1 MYYTIL
7 LIFMQ
12 KKKLFFKLSKLAV
25 SIKSKGKIHPEKLR
39 FLRFPYQRDR
49 DRVIH
54 STAFRRLK
62 HKTQVFVNTTGDH
75 YRTRITHSLE
85 VAQIARTL
93 ARYFNLNEDLCETL
107 SLAHDLGHTP
117 FGHAGEDALNKCMK
131 SYGGFDHNIQTVR
144 IVTLLENKYYN
155 FKGLNLSLETIDGL
169 VKHNGRVI
177 NQDKF
182 NRILGKNFFRNKI
195 DFLKS
200 PSLEAQIA
208 SISDD
213 IAYNSHD
220 LEDGLRAKL
229 YKIEDLKHIPILS
242 KIIIK
247 HKKFIKLKGSEM
259 VLRQI
264 IREIINEMVK
274 DIIKNTKKNIK
285 KEKIKS
291 ITDIYRSKKLLVSFS
306 NKMQQFDNSI
316 KSFLMK
322 KMYLSKN
329 VQKKTNYGKKII
341 KFLFLKIKKNPSKF
355 IKKSAY
361 QRNNIERNICD
372 FIAGMTDRYA
382 INLYNEL
389 K

>member
-25 SIKSKGKIHPEKLR
+25 SIKSKGKIHPEKLS

-247 HKKFIKLKGSEM
+247 HKKFIKLKGSEL